1 MTEQLHIIDWA
12 ILAIYF
18 IVLLGIGLWASHKQR
33 KSGKEAFLASKS
45 LSWHH
50 IGLSM
55 W

>member
-1 MTEQLHIIDWA
+1 MTSQLHIIDWA

-33 KSGKEAFLASKS
+33 KSVKEAFLAKS